1 MKTTLSTIKW
11 TIITVKHL
19 KSTGVN
25 KTIRSIKLYYED
37 EPTRTINDAVNT
49 VVAMVAVDGI
59 VIDNAAASV
68 AVDDVVVV
76 EVDNV
81 VVVAVY
87 VVEVSGV
94 NVRVDVH
101 LYDCNAPD
109 GVYNALDVH
118 GVYDAADYVTDC
130 SDADFPGV
138 VGAAIAKAIAAA
150 RSKKWEE
157 IEQIFIKRFVKKG
170 V

>member
-1 MKTTLSTIKW
+1 MKTT
-11 TIITVKHL
+11 ITVKHL
-19 KSTGVN
+19 KATGVN
-25 KTIRSIKLYYED
+25 KTIGSIRLCYKD
-37 EPTRTINDAVNT
+37 ETTKTISDAVDAT
-49 VVAMVAVDGI
+49 VNAVLAVVAVDSI
-59 VIDNAAASV
+59 VIDDADASV

-81 VVVAVY
+81 VVAAIYVA
-87 VVEVSGV
+87 EVSGV
-94 NVRVDVH
+94 NVHVDVH

-109 GVYNALDVH
+109 GVYNASDVH
-118 GVYDAADYVTDC
+118 GVYDDADDV
-130 SDADFPGV
+130 SDASNADFGEV
-138 VGAAIAKAIAAA
+138 VGIVIAKAIAAA